1 MGRRA
6 SLKIGPLVGLPA
18 GLLYIP
24 FTAARRPGVSY
35 KLSGLKRWLKSV
47 PAAVVDDEIGPDMW
61 QWAAARPQTL
71 MLQVD
76 PRVGLMDE
84 HVEQLLE
91 FARRF

>member
-1 MGRRA
+1 MGPTGQSENRT
-6 SLKIGPLVGLPA
+6 A
-18 GLLYIP
+18 GGFACRVALH
-24 FTAARRPGVSY
+24 GVFY

-76 PRVGLMDE
+76 PRLGLLDE